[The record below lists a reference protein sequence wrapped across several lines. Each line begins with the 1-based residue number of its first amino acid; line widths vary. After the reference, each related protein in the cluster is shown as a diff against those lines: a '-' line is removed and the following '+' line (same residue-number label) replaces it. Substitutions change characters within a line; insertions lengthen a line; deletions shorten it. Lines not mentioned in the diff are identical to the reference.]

1 MPHRWT
7 NKRKEATNNNLE
19 LLFFYVY
26 HISSPHL
33 LFLVQRVLSRV
44 KVKELATGEINQG
57 EEEKERKKKKREIR
71 ESSTCRD
78 GHERDGHNWR
88 KKSEALMPGAKE
100 KGKASQKKR

>member
-19 LLFFYVY
+19 LLFFFMY

-57 EEEKERKKKKREIR
+57 EEEREKEEKTRNKRVFDLPR
-71 ESSTCRD
+71 R
-78 GHERDGHNWR
+78 
-88 KKSEALMPGAKE
+88 P
-100 KGKASQKKR
+100 

>member
-19 LLFFYVY
+19 LLFFYMY

-57 EEEKERKKKKREIR
+57 EEERERKKKKREIR

-78 GHERDGHNWR
+78 GHERDGHNWG
-88 KKSEALMPGAKE
+88 KKK
-100 KGKASQKKR
+100 